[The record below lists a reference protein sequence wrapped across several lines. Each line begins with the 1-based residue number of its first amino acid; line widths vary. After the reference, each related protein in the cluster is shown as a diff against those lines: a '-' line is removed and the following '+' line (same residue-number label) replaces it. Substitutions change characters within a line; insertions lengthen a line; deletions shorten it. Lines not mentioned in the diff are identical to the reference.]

1 MSGVHPMERLRY
13 VARADGAGV
22 TSLVEAAARALAAL
36 GDDHAGLV
44 TGCRQMVDRHPSV
57 GPMWWLT
64 SRMLCGDRPRD
75 EAWAVVEALEADPTS
90 RELAA
95 VLPQDAV
102 AVVLGWPELTA
113 AALHRRGDI
122 RVRAVD
128 ALGEGAALVGV
139 LADAGVDAVE
149 VPESGVGAAVADADL
164 VIIEALALGPDA
176 LVAVAGSRAAAA
188 VARHQG
194 LPVWVVAGE
203 GRILPDRLWRA
214 LLSRLDGGGDPWDA
228 DEEVVPLSLVDAVAG
243 PWGSLGPAEAV
254 ARSDCPI
261 AAELSKGVFAPGTYR
276 SADGPTTRRP
286 TWR

>member
-1 MSGVHPMERLRY
+1 MSAVHPMERLRY

-22 TSLVEAAARALAAL
+22 ASLVEAAARALAGL
-36 GDDHAGLV
+36 GDDYAGLV

-64 SRMLCGDRPRD
+64 SRMLCGERPRD

-95 VLPQDAV
+95 ALPQDAV

-113 AALHRRGDI
+113 AALHRRGDV

-128 ALGEGAALVGV
+128 ALGDGAALVGV

-149 VPESGVGAAVADADL
+149 VPESGVG
-164 VIIEALALGPDA
+164 
-176 LVAVAGSRAAAA
+176 AA

-214 LLSRLDGGGDPWDA
+214 LLARLDDGGDPWDA
-228 DEEVVPLSLVDAVAG
+228 DEEVVPLSLVDVVAG
-243 PWGSLGPAEAV
+243 PWGSLSPSEAAV
-254 ARSDCPI
+254 RTDCPI

-276 SADGPTTRRP
+276 SPDGPTHRRP

>member
-22 TSLVEAAARALAAL
+22 TSLVEAAARALAGL
-36 GDDHAGLV
+36 GDDYAGLV

-64 SRMLCGDRPRD
+64 SRMLCGERPRE

-113 AALHRRGDI
+113 AALHRRGDV

-214 LLSRLDGGGDPWDA
+214 LLSRLEGGGDPWDA
-228 DEEVVPLSLVDAVAG
+228 DEEVVPLSLVDVVAG
-243 PWGSLGPAEAV
+243 PWGSLGPAEA
-254 ARSDCPI
+254 AGRSDCPI

-276 SADGPTTRRP
+276 SPDGPASRRP

>member
-1 MSGVHPMERLRY
+1 VSVVHPMERLRY

-22 TSLVEAAARALAAL
+22 ASLVEAAARALAGL
-36 GDDHAGLV
+36 GDDYAGLV

-113 AALHRRGDI
+113 AALHRRGDV

-128 ALGEGAALVGV
+128 ALGEGSALAGV
-139 LADAGVDAVE
+139 LAEAGVDAVE

-164 VIIEALALGPDA
+164 VVIEALALGPDA

-214 LLSRLDGGGDPWDA
+214 LLARLDGGGDPWDA

-243 PWGSLGPAEAV
+243 PWGSLSPAEAV
-254 ARSDCPI
+254 ARTDCPI

-276 SADGPTTRRP
+276 SPDGPAHRRP

>member
-22 TSLVEAAARALAAL
+22 ASLVEAAARALAGL
-36 GDDHAGLV
+36 GDDYAGLV

-90 RELAA
+90 RELASA
-95 VLPQDAV
+95 LPQDAL

-113 AALHRRGDI
+113 DALHRRGDL

-128 ALGEGAALVGV
+128 ALGEGAALAGV
-139 LADAGVDAVE
+139 LAEAGLDAVE
-149 VPESGVGAAVADADL
+149 VPEAGVGAAVADADM
-164 VIIEALALGPDA
+164 VVIEALALGPDG

-188 VARHQG
+188 VARHAG
-194 LPVWVVAGE
+194 LPVWAVAGA
-203 GRILPDRLWRA
+203 GRILPGRLWQA
-214 LLSRLDGGGDPWDA
+214 LLVRLDARGEPWDE
-228 DEEVVPLSLVDAVAG
+228 DEEFVPLGLVDVVAG
-243 PWGSLGPAEAV
+243 PWGALSPAEAL
-254 ARSDCPI
+254 ARTDCPI

-276 SADGPTTRRP
+276 GSRSRP
-286 TWR
+286 GWH